1 MTPEN
6 LTPRKIAEFKKGY
19 ISVKCLDAAFLG
31 SAERLGLAI
40 PCPRAYEESADS
52 LHCSGCTAYRA
63 SGTPASMKAPV
74 ENRMEAAGAKQPL
87 PTPCHDASGGGLHWP
102 MPGITFGSKRS
113 TGSGAV
119 LNAQRGSCEAVQ
131 YGSRR
136 AHSDRQRRRT
146 SGRAN
151 RSGCP
156 LRVETLWRRHNSRSR
171 IAAAKFRGVCACRPR
186 RSSASIHFHF
196 THIPADCVR
205 QSLRPFRREMSATA
219 AAVERTCNG
228 Q

>member
-1 MTPEN
+1 M
-6 LTPRKIAEFKKGY
+6 A
-19 ISVKCLDAAFLG
+19 
-31 SAERLGLAI
+31 SAPHLQAPPVLPLWRCE
-40 PCPRAYEESADS
+40 
-52 LHCSGCTAYRA
+52 H
-63 SGTPASMKAPV
+63 MKAALTVSLFRLYRVSGIRHARLDESPV
-74 ENRMEAAGAKQPL
+74 GEPDGGGGRQQPL
-87 PTPCHDASGGGLHWP
+87 PTPCHAASGGGLHWP

-113 TGSGAV
+113 TGSCAV
-119 LNAQRGSCEAVQ
+119 HSAQRGSCEASPLWTTPRSF
-131 YGSRR
+131 GPS
-136 AHSDRQRRRT
+136 AKKN

>member
-146 SGRAN
+146 AAAQ
-151 RSGCP
+151 
-156 LRVETLWRRHNSRSR
+156 
-171 IAAAKFRGVCACRPR
+171 IAAAARYGSKRYGEGTIPGLASPPR
-186 RSSASIHFHF
+186 SFAVFAHAGRAEAALRSIFISH
-196 THIPADCVR
+196 T
-205 QSLRPFRREMSATA
+205 FRRIAFA
-219 AAVERTCNG
+219 NPCARFGAR
-228 Q
+228 